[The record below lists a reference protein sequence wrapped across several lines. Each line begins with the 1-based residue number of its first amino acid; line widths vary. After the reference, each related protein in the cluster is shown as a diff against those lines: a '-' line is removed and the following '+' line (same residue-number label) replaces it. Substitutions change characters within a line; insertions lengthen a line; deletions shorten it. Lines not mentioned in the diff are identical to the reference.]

1 MVTIKQK
8 LSVFSKLLHQSMEIE
23 YDTQMKKLDDEYK
36 KKIEK
41 SRNETDIKVNK
52 ILNKAKTKSD
62 TQLAENN
69 SRSSISLKKES
80 VSVKEKYYNVF
91 MQEIY
96 KSIQEFI
103 KSDKYKKYLSSVIDL
118 IFKENKFSNN
128 LVIYMTNSDTEKY
141 RSIVKDKITDINK
154 NFRLQFKKDNDM
166 IGGIIVEDIDG
177 NYRINMS
184 IQSILEENEPYIIN
198 LLYKEL
204 DKVGEFSD
212 R

>member
-41 SRNETDIKVNK
+41 SRNETDIRVNK

-91 MQEIY
+91 MQEIH

>member
-91 MQEIY
+91 MQEIHS
-96 KSIQEFI
+96 SIQEFI

-128 LVIYMTNSDTEKY
+128 LVIYMTNSDTERY

-154 NFRLQFKKDNDM
+154 NFKLQFKKDNDM

>member
-91 MQEIY
+91 MQEIH

-128 LVIYMTNSDTEKY
+128 LVIYMTNSDAEKY

>member
-91 MQEIY
+91 MQEIH